1 MNATA
6 MTRIVDLCLRLDN
19 HASRLY
25 LSLARNAGTQDL
37 KGFWQDIAAKN
48 EQHLLYWNRLR
59 RWADKGMLNNLFDDP
74 QKALDELTGLEEK
87 VYDLADSCAQVRRKK
102 KAFTMA
108 FKLEFYLLQPAFET
122 LSQYVATFNGE
133 AASDFSYE
141 RFVNRLFDAL
151 QQNELGTLELE
162 LVGEVIH
169 RLWKENRRMAF
180 LSNYDELTGIF
191 NRRGLF
197 NAITHLAHLAQRN
210 ENTVG
215 VLMIDIDH
223 FKAINDNFGHQF
235 GDDMLRR
242 VAGSI
247 RKGIRASDVL
257 GRYGGEEFLVFLPRV
272 EPASLGE
279 VGEKIR
285 RAIETMPDV
294 RASVTVSIGI
304 SHGHVGWE
312 VDADVKA
319 LIYQADEKLL
329 AAKAAGR
336 NRIQR

>member
-6 MTRIVDLCLRLDN
+6 MTRIVERCLRLDN

-37 KGFWQDIAAKN
+37 RGFWQDIAAKN
-48 EQHLLYWNRLR
+48 EQHKYYWDRLR
-59 RWADKGMLNNLFDDP
+59 SWADKGMLNNLFDDP
-74 QKALDELTGLEEK
+74 RKALDELTGLEEK
-87 VYDLADSCAQVRRKK
+87 VIDLADSCAMVRRKK

-108 FKLEFYLLQPAFET
+108 FKLEFYLLHPAFET
-122 LSQYVATFNGE
+122 LSQYVATFDGD

-223 FKAINDNFGHQF
+223 FKSINDNFGHQF

-242 VAGSI
+242 VAGTI
-247 RKGIRASDVL
+247 RGGIRASDVL

-285 RAIETMPDV
+285 RAIATIPDT

-304 SHGHVGWE
+304 ACGHMGRKVE
-312 VDADVKA
+312 TDVKS

-336 NRIQR
+336 NRIEL

>member
-1 MNATA
+1 MDASA
-6 MTRIVDLCLRLDN
+6 MTRIVELCLRLDN
-19 HASRLY
+19 HATRLY
-25 LSLARNAGTQDL
+25 LSLARNAGPLDL
-37 KGFWQDIAAKN
+37 KGFWHDIAAKN
-48 EQHLLYWNRLR
+48 QQHLPYWDRLLS
-59 RWADKGMLNNLFDDP
+59 WAERGMLNNLFDDSE
-74 QKALDELTGLEEK
+74 KTLDELTGLEEK
-87 VYDLADSCAQVRRKK
+87 VIDLTDNCAQVRRKK

-108 FKLEFYLLQPAFET
+108 FKLEFYLLHPAFET
-122 LSQYVATFNGE
+122 LSQYADTFNGD
-133 AASDFSYE
+133 AGSDFSYE

-242 VAGSI
+242 VAACI
-247 RKGIRASDVL
+247 RDGIRASDVL

-272 EPASLGE
+272 EPLSLGE

-285 RAIETMPDV
+285 QGIEKMHDTK
-294 RASVTVSIGI
+294 ASVTVSIGL
-304 SHGHVGWE
+304 SHGHVGRAVE
-312 VDADVKA
+312 ADVKT
-319 LIYQADEKLL
+319 LIYRADEKLL
-329 AAKAAGR
+329 AAKATGR
-336 NRIQR
+336 NRIEI